1 MPERVS
7 VDGDRVRGGRATTS
21 IARIRTVHLGL
32 AATLLAGLA
41 AAALLA
47 DDKAPPPTAA
57 PPAAPAT
64 TKSPD
69 AAKPASTPTPP
80 AGSFTQKIDGTTH
93 EMTFVPLAMPAKADG
108 GNAEKSAPKL
118 WIAST
123 ETTWD
128 LYDVFLFGF
137 DQKDGK
143 SGSADADAVTRP
155 SKPYI
160 SMDRGFG
167 HAGYPAISVSYL
179 GAKKFCEWLS
189 AKTGKKYRLPTVAEW
204 QQACATAAIP
214 SDRVAEFAWFA
225 DNANGK
231 THAVATTKAGA
242 NGCFDLY
249 GNASEW
255 CTQVDD
261 KGNAKGVTLGGMF
274 KDKADAI
281 GCASIVPY
289 TPDWNASDPQYPKSK
304 WWLADGGFV
313 GFRVVCEE

>member
-7 VDGDRVRGGRATTS
+7 VGG
-21 IARIRTVHLGL
+21 VGFGL
-32 AATLLAGLA
+32 AGNRLERASKTVPIRNRLCGA
-41 AAALLA
+41 AATVAVALSAGALLA
-47 DDKAPPPTAA
+47 DDTTAPAA
-57 PPAAPAT
+57 PPAT
-64 TKSPD
+64 TKPAD
-69 AAKPASTPTPP
+69 ASKPAAPP

-93 EMTFVPLAMPAKADG
+93 EMTFVPLAMPAKDGG
-108 GNAEKSAPKL
+108 GNAEKAPPKL

-137 DQKDGK
+137 DQKEGK

-204 QQACATAAIP
+204 QQACAASAIP

-231 THAVATTKAGA
+231 THAVATSKAGA